1 MVNRK
6 NNRILYHQNHHLIEK
21 SAKVKVGT
29 DDYLRDIHVGDE
41 IKDGEGRHYTIDAQ
55 GRAKA
60 LNGAGD
66 YPLSALRGVEVLA
79 PAPVIEKTREAAK
92 AAKEALLKQAEIG
105 SDIAEKYP
113 RETAEG
119 DGVQKRPYLKRRTNT
134 TGRIRLSNLARKRGI
149 SGIDLRQVAEGAGIP
164 VTFDDA
170 HNATIDVKDG
180 QRLLDAYDGQV
191 GRKKLTV
198 GVSVHTEI
206 VTDDYIVQE
215 VKNRGLLSRC
225 IEKCGG
231 PYIVTTDPQK
241 VFTKFDAYLLLKD
254 EDLADELRNRG
265 YEVVAVKRLVI

>member
-1 MVNRK
+1 M
-6 NNRILYHQNHHLIEK
+6 
-21 SAKVKVGT
+21 SDKVKVGT

-60 LNGAGD
+60 LSGAGD

-79 PAPVIEKTREAAK
+79 PAPVMEKAREAAK

-105 SDIAEKYP
+105 SDIAEKHP

-119 DGVQKRPYLKRRTNT
+119 DGAQKRPYLKRRTNT

-149 SGIDLRQVAEGAGIP
+149 SGLDLRQVAEGAGIP

-225 IEKCGG
+225 IETCGG